1 MLSVRM
7 NKKLVLVSVIM
18 YAHSTGEHNK
28 GKNSSMLHTNG
39 RAIHGREGD
48 TEIKLKDTI
57 RWRIAEDE
65 TDFSLSPFWDFIATL
80 SRNIGV
86 VCEVGRKGEGEIG
99 ERERTESI
107 REMVRGKGESS

>member
-1 MLSVRM
+1 M

-18 YAHSTGEHNK
+18 YVHSMGEHNNDK
-28 GKNSSMLHTNG
+28 YYCSMLHTNG
-39 RAIHGREGD
+39 RAIHGGEGD
-48 TEIKLKDTI
+48 TEIKFKDTI

-65 TDFSLSPFWDFIATL
+65 TDFSLSSFWDLIATL

-86 VCEVGRKGEGEIG
+86 VCEVGRKREGEIG
-99 ERERTESI
+99 ERERTERI